1 MMQKIVEEIRGKL
14 APFTGGKKLDTSW
27 YPAYM
32 PEPGFGR
39 FIRKI
44 PPQNYEKL
52 PKAVPIS
59 WL

>member
-14 APFTGGKKLDTSW
+14 APFTGGEKIESW
-27 YPAYM
+27 YPAFM

-44 PPQNYEKL
+44 PSQNYERL
-52 PKAVPIS
+52 PKMVPIS